1 MADGDNKSSGPDDS
15 GLWVWIVIIFILL
28 GLGESLNRTP
38 SGVLSSGSSENQSQ
52 QVENTNN
59 DPSVDKSFITKV
71 FPKGVLSLDSRVMML
86 ETQNIRRSV
95 GGGIIGKQ
103 LKRSKGYLKEG
114 PIIALGREWVRID
127 FDDAPDGWVDK
138 SFLTAKIKAFTIF
151 NIIPII
157 FSHIRIIAFIL
168 TLILLIALGYIK
180 VKENNVNKLA
190 SKKKQAELDFSKYKH
205 EPDFD
210 NSKVI
215 NKQWENVMSHMNSA
229 NENDWR
235 QAIIEADIML
245 DSMLTKIG
253 YDGDTVAEKLKN
265 VEENDFVTLNKAWEA
280 HKIRNR
286 IAHDGSKF
294 KINREEAERV
304 IDLFE
309 QVFKEF
315 YYI

>member
-1 MADGDNKSSGPDDS
+1 
-15 GLWVWIVIIFILL
+15 
-28 GLGESLNRTP
+28 
-38 SGVLSSGSSENQSQ
+38 
-52 QVENTNN
+52 
-59 DPSVDKSFITKV
+59 
-71 FPKGVLSLDSRVMML
+71 
-86 ETQNIRRSV
+86 
-95 GGGIIGKQ
+95 
-103 LKRSKGYLKEG
+103 
-114 PIIALGREWVRID
+114 
-127 FDDAPDGWVDK
+127 
-138 SFLTAKIKAFTIF
+138 
-151 NIIPII
+151 
-157 FSHIRIIAFIL
+157 
-168 TLILLIALGYIK
+168 
-180 VKENNVNKLA
+180 
-190 SKKKQAELDFSKYKH
+190 
-205 EPDFD
+205 
-210 NSKVI
+210 
-215 NKQWENVMSHMNSA
+215 MSHMNSA